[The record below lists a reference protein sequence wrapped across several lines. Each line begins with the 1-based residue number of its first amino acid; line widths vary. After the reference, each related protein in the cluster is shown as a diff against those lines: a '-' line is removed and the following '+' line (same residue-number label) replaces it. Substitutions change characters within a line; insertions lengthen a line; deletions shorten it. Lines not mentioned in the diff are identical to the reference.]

1 MINAEL
7 KVDAAQPPSDGQLI
21 ADLTEALRN
30 FDGARL
36 CECWDNPHQ
45 RAAHRAPY
53 RYASRLVER
62 AVLTLLA
69 RVVDPPVV
77 VEPEPV
83 RRRAGKR

>member
-7 KVDAAQPPSDGQLI
+7 QEAHQPPSDGQLI
-21 ADLTEALRN
+21 ADLTDALRN

-36 CECWDNPHQ
+36 CECWDHPHQ
-45 RAAHRAPY
+45 RAAHRAPF

-69 RVVDPPVV
+69 RVVDPPIV
-77 VEPEPV
+77 VEPAAV
-83 RRRAGKR
+83 RRAGRKR